1 METIN
6 ISKVAL
12 QHGMFLKLSY
22 TEPLPGNDERKH
34 SSVSCSA
41 PVHEDLAKAFKD
53 FTPHLALICEQI
65 SNEEFIDMIP
75 DEYDPTQSTIVELGE
90 MVPAI
95 KASKAKKGKGKGL
108 AGVLNEASSFK
119 MTSIGPDGQEHD
131 ISSILGS
138 AATAKDEP
146 KLIDKFALSDVEFK
160 FHSGIESIKLT
171 GQMQLSTL
179 EWIGMGP
186 TPWIKINGLYP
197 HISDLFQLGEL
208 LKYEVQE
215 YIINHKYAPP
225 VDPELPF
232 GESDRES
239 FGDGAGLTEKQL
251 REEGEEM
258 EY

>member
-1 METIN
+1 METIT
-6 ISKVAL
+6 ISKVSI
-12 QHGMFLKLSY
+12 QHGMFLKVSF
-22 TEPLPGNDERKH
+22 TEPLPNNDERKH
-34 SSVSCSA
+34 PNVSCSA

-65 SNEEFIDMIP
+65 SNEQFIDMIP

-108 AGVLNEASSFK
+108 TVSASGS
-119 MTSIGPDGQEHD
+119 DDNVVD
-131 ISSILGS
+131 ISHLFENT
-138 AATAKDEP
+138 AAAKDEP

-225 VDPELPF
+225 IDPELPF